1 MSNSIK
7 IVVPTDFSNE
17 SLAVLDWVKRL
28 SDRGHAEVHC
38 VNVVQQPMM
47 YMPVAPGTAMGTMPS
62 VNELQGIA
70 KQSLTTFVEAHMFDL
85 ETLPLTKVLVGR
97 PAEEITNYA
106 QEIDAQ
112 MIVIATRGQS
122 GLAHMML
129 GSTAEGVVR
138 SAKCPVLTVRSD
150 TGA

>member
-1 MSNSIK
+1 MTETLK

-17 SLAVLDWVKRL
+17 STAVLNWVKKL

-47 YMPVAPGTAMGTMPS
+47 YMPVMAGTAMASMPPI
-62 VNELQGIA
+62 NELQKIS
-70 KQSLTTFVEAHMFDL
+70 QESLNIFIKDNLGDL
-85 ETLPLTKVLVGR
+85 DNSPVSKVLVGR

-106 QEIDAQ
+106 KEIDAQ
-112 MIVIATRGQS
+112 MIIIATHGHS

-138 SAKCPVLTVRSD
+138 QAICPVLTIRSQQQ
-150 TGA
+150 

>member
-1 MSNSIK
+1 MMSESIK

-28 SDRGHAEVHC
+28 NDRGHAEVHC
-38 VNVVQQPMM
+38 VNVVQQPMV
-47 YMPVAPGTAMGTMPS
+47 YMPTFPSAAMASMPS
-62 VNELQGIA
+62 INELQRISE
-70 KQSLTTFVEAHMFDL
+70 QSLKSFVETHMFDL
-85 ETLPLTKVLVGR
+85 ETLPVTKVLMGR

-138 SAKCPVLTVRSD
+138 AAKCPVLTVRS
-150 TGA
+150 

>member
-1 MSNSIK
+1 MSESLK

-38 VNVVQQPMM
+38 INVVQLPAV
-47 YMPVAPGTAMGTMPS
+47 YMPVAPGAAMASMPS
-62 VNELQGIA
+62 IDDLQLISEE
-70 KQSLTTFVEAHMFDL
+70 SLKTFVETHMFDL
-85 ETLPLTKVLVGR
+85 EPLPVTKVLVGR
-97 PAEEITNYA
+97 PVEEITNYA
-106 QEIDAQ
+106 EEIDAQ

-122 GLAHMML
+122 GLAHLML

-138 SAKCPVLTVRSD
+138 AAKCPVLTVRS
-150 TGA
+150 

>member
-1 MSNSIK
+1 MTETLK

-17 SLAVLDWVKRL
+17 STAVLNWVKKL

-47 YMPVAPGTAMGTMPS
+47 YMPVMAGTAMASMPPI
-62 VNELQGIA
+62 NELQKIS
-70 KQSLTTFVEAHMFDL
+70 QESLDIFIKDNLGGLDNSPVS
-85 ETLPLTKVLVGR
+85 KVLVGR

-106 QEIDAQ
+106 KEIDAQ
-112 MIVIATRGQS
+112 MIIIATHGHS
-122 GLAHMML
+122 GLTHMML

-138 SAKCPVLTVRSD
+138 QASCPVLTIRSQQQ
-150 TGA
+150 